1 MGKRRLTKATG
12 PHDQLTTSRIVIYR
26 QLRTDRLHIFYSEA
40 GMGPPV
46 ILIHGLGASSR
57 WWFPLYPQLSSD
69 NFRAL
74 APDLPGFGRSPGPP
88 LPLHRAGRSVIE
100 FADRIGLGRFFLCGH
115 SMGGVVAAHIAAE
128 YGPRVRRLVLIDSAG
143 IPANHTPRV
152 IKRLLQPWSWCP
164 LRFYPTL
171 VKDMLRAG
179 PRSLVKAL
187 RYTNQSDIRE
197 ELRRIQVPT
206 LVIWGEKDRLLPL
219 KDGDRL
225 VSELGDARLET
236 IAGARHIPMVSH
248 PARVARLMVDF
259 FGEDLV
265 RRS

>member
-1 MGKRRLTKATG
+1 MNVRSRGHSPRRA
-12 PHDQLTTSRIVIYR
+12 DM
-26 QLRTDRLHIFYSEA
+26 TD
-40 GMGPPV
+40 
-46 ILIHGLGASSR
+46 
-57 WWFPLYPQLSSD
+57 
-69 NFRAL
+69 
-74 APDLPGFGRSPGPP
+74 
-88 LPLHRAGRSVIE
+88 SVI
-100 FADRIGLGRFFLCGH
+100 
-115 SMGGVVAAHIAAE
+115 
-128 YGPRVRRLVLIDSAG
+128 DSQNTRA
-143 IPANHTPRV
+143 
-152 IKRLLQPWSWCP
+152 CP

-197 ELRRIQVPT
+197 ELRQIQVPT